1 MEEENIS
8 TIQDILIKENG
19 SMTKKRDLELITL
32 WTGLRAMKVTG
43 LMVSERVLGNLNGR
57 MEIFLMESLIKD

>member
-32 WTGLRAMKVTG
+32 WTGLRVMKVTG